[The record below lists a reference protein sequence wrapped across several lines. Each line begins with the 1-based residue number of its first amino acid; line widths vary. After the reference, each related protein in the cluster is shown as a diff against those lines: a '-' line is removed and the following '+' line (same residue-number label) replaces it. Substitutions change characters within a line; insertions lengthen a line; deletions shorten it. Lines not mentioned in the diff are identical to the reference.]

1 MFVYGIAH
9 VIVPMRLLLFPS
21 TFWFVYRELLLLIR
35 TCAFEW
41 RHDTI
46 EFSLFGA
53 FVALL

>member
-1 MFVYGIAH
+1 
-9 VIVPMRLLLFPS
+9 MRLLPFPS

-41 RHDTI
+41 RHDTM

-53 FVALL
+53 FVALLQCSVFLLVHI